1 VDSVGDA
8 AARVVAVTIAVAVA
22 VAVVLARTAVT
33 GKLVGRTDVGEGA
46 RRARVANV
54 VGEVDSI
61 AGHFGLLGC
70 ENKRQ
75 CWKSEGGRCG
85 RKGGERVWELRK
97 NWRKRERC

>member
-75 CWKSEGGRCG
+75 CWKSEGG
-85 RKGGERVWELRK
+85 EMW
-97 NWRKRERC
+97 